1 MKLWFFEKKSH
12 ENVNEIGKFNI
23 IERYFFIYF
32 LHKIFSVEKK
42 GSEEIFCFMEV
53 SGKCVGKIPSAINKG
68 DFVGSFDK
76 R

>member
-1 MKLWFFEKKSH
+1 MQKT
-12 ENVNEIGKFNI
+12 V
-23 IERYFFIYF
+23 
-32 LHKIFSVEKK
+32 SVEKK

-53 SGKCVGKIPSAINKG
+53 SGKCVGKIPGAINKG

>member
-1 MKLWFFEKKSH
+1 MILRKKKSRKCKRDRKVQY
-12 ENVNEIGKFNI
+12 NWKI
-23 IERYFFIYF
+23 FFIYF

-53 SGKCVGKIPSAINKG
+53 RGKCVGKIPGAINKG